1 MLKRFFFSLCL
12 LSTLN
17 LLAEEVRTPE
27 EIQGE
32 LQSAQKDFD
41 TAQKIFIP
49 WYTGPLI
56 TGSANNVPMGH
67 VNLQGYLFTTV
78 NYAVFNKNR
87 KSVGIP
93 NQWVLNPSLLFQV
106 GIAPRLDITVSP
118 QGFFKWQKGRNANE
132 WGDTTVQFGIQI
144 IREKPYIPSIRL
156 LVGEIFPTGKYR
168 RLSHHRG
175 GLDSTGAGAYRT
187 LFGLN
192 LSKIFWWS
200 PLHPMS
206 LRFSSNYIFA
216 DNRAPVNGLNS
227 YGGGFHTN
235 GKVWV
240 GNSLN
245 LDIGYEVSINQKWV
259 FSTDIAYTY
268 SNKSTFRGN
277 PGVTSTGAAAI
288 VGAPSSDQ
296 LSLAPAIEYNL
307 HQSGGFIGGVWFSM
321 TGRNAFNFVSLVLSY
336 TQYF

>member
-1 MLKRFFFSLCL
+1 MLKRVFLSLVL

-17 LLAEEVRTPE
+17 LLAEEVRTPQ
-27 EIQGE
+27 EIQEE
-32 LQSAQKDFD
+32 LQ
-41 TAQKIFIP
+41 TAQQDFAKAEKIFIP

-67 VNLQGYLFTTV
+67 LNIQGYLFATW
-78 NYAVFNKNR
+78 NYAAFNKHR

-93 NQWVLNPSLLFQV
+93 NQYVLNPSLLFQV
-106 GIAPRLDITVSP
+106 GIAPRLDVTINP
-118 QGFFKWQKGRNANE
+118 QGFFKWQKSHYANE
-132 WGDTTVQFGIQI
+132 WGDTSVQFGIQI
-144 IREKPYIPSIRL
+144 MREQPYIPSIRL

-168 RLSHHRG
+168 RLSHHQA
-175 GLDSTGAGAYRT
+175 GLDGTGAGAYRT

-192 LSKIFWWS
+192 VSKIFWWL

-206 LRFSSNYIFA
+206 IRFASNYNFA
-216 DNRAPVNGLNS
+216 TNKARVNGFNS
-227 YGGGFHTN
+227 YGGGFHTD

-259 FSTDIAYTY
+259 FSTDLAYSY
-268 SNKSTFRGN
+268 SNKSTFRGK
-277 PGVTSTGAAAI
+277 PGVTSTGAPAFT
-288 VGAPSSDQ
+288 GAHSSDQ
-296 LSLAPAIEYNL
+296 LSLAPAIEYNVS
-307 HQSGGFIGGVWFSM
+307 QYSGFIGGVWFSM